1 MTQNPVKNSAPVTPF
16 PQKKSVR
23 ESTFPDDVYS
33 DDVINRLSERHG
45 IQDEAQ
51 MKLLSATL
59 HFASGRYLV
68 IKRQESMQLS
78 PSEIKKHLTVL
89 SRSAK
94 GLARQL
100 EQLPPKAKEVFLSAE
115 GELQGELEGRVYEAI
130 HQREAS
136 PLSRMEQANTGKFV
150 VVRNG
155 ETPGGWQDTE
165 TRIEYTSYADI
176 EAALRQIQLIS
187 ETALGYLQPDKG
199 GRPENKAVF
208 AWTRL
213 LSDFWV
219 KDLKRPYRVDGY
231 KGEVITDAGN
241 FLTDCLRPLDPS
253 AIDLLYSQ
261 MRRYCEKA

>member
-1 MTQNPVKNSAPVTPF
+1 MTQNPIKNSAPVITF
-16 PQKKSVR
+16 PQKKTAR

-33 DDVINRLSERHG
+33 DDVINRICERHG
-45 IQDEAQ
+45 IQDDAQ
-51 MKLLSATL
+51 KQLVSTTL
-59 HFASGRYLV
+59 HYASGRYLA
-68 IKRQESMQLS
+68 IKRQESIQLS
-78 PSEIKKHLTVL
+78 PTEIKKHLTAL

-94 GLARQL
+94 GLAKLL
-100 EQLPPKAKEVFLSAE
+100 EQLPPKAKEVFLTAE
-115 GELQGELEGRVYEAI
+115 GELQGELEGRIYEAI
-130 HQREAS
+130 HRREPS
-136 PLSRMEQANTGKFV
+136 PPSRMEQANTGKFV

-155 ETPGGWQDTE
+155 ETAGGWQDTE
-165 TRIEYTSYADI
+165 TRLEYTAYADI
-176 EAALRQIQLIS
+176 EAALRQVQLIS
-187 ETALGYLQPDKG
+187 EAALGYLQPDTG

-208 AWTRL
+208 AWTQL

-261 MRRYCEKA
+261 MRRYSEMA